1 MQTNV
6 KSTGKLSTHPI
17 TRFILFLGEPS
28 KLIFVQ
34 SWDFVPTRGAGV
46 WPNPN
51 FLKPQPYMAQLL
63 CWNTANIY
71 DLLKCFFFSWTIFA
85 VFSFH
90 YHYSSL
96 QICLATAK
104 VIDKLFPR
112 KNTVYQNLNAP
123 TLFEL
128 KILPSAAREEDEP
141 LKTAGPRLG
150 TSLLT
155 LDKGWMFDPLLRLP
169 KELPTEESLEPGLKV
184 FGEGGST
191 ELPLNILCSLF
202 FWLFDPRLITCG
214 EEGSAEPFLNDLR

>member
-1 MQTNV
+1 MIYWNV
-6 KSTGKLSTHPI
+6 
-17 TRFILFLGEPS
+17 
-28 KLIFVQ
+28 
-34 SWDFVPTRGAGV
+34 
-46 WPNPN
+46 
-51 FLKPQPYMAQLL
+51 
-63 CWNTANIY
+63 
-71 DLLKCFFFSWTIFA
+71 FFFSWTIFA